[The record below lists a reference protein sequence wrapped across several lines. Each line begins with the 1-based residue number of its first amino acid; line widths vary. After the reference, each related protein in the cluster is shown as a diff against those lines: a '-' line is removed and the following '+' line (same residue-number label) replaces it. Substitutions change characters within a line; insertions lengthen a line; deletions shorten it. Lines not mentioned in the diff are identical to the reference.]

1 MADRD
6 ALGKLP
12 EFKWRGKA
20 YPISNSR
27 HSFRHEL
34 AEHRVSYG
42 GLTLVDPLGPQNP
55 TFSYTLPM
63 DQGIARGPYTDLLK
77 KIPTLARDM
86 YDRTPG
92 ELTDPLFGTWTV
104 VPSEFSSD
112 LDAKMRS
119 GVPVQL
125 AFLWAPDLDKDVKR
139 HGGVDSVAGLVSD
152 ANALD
157 AVVEVIARKYDKN
170 AKPPRINPLDAVSS
184 VTGQL
189 SRGIEKTQAK
199 LKRITYQCEKTEAY
213 TRRLLKQTR
222 DPDAFGAVRESRRI
236 RASAIRLQR
245 DLNATSRDL
254 VQVTIGQA
262 KAVLTVAAEASMT
275 AKELLAL
282 NVELAAS
289 PLVAA
294 GTIVTIIKPKAA

>member
-1 MADRD
+1 
-6 ALGKLP
+6 
-12 EFKWRGKA
+12 
-20 YPISNSR
+20 
-27 HSFRHEL
+27 
-34 AEHRVSYG
+34 
-42 GLTLVDPLGPQNP
+42 
-55 TFSYTLPM
+55 
-63 DQGIARGPYTDLLK
+63 
-77 KIPTLARDM
+77 
-86 YDRTPG
+86 
-92 ELTDPLFGTWTV
+92 
-104 VPSEFSSD
+104 
-112 LDAKMRS
+112 
-119 GVPVQL
+119 
-125 AFLWAPDLDKDVKR
+125 
-139 HGGVDSVAGLVSD
+139 VSD

-157 AVVEVIARKYDKN
+157 AAVEVIARKYDKG

-184 VTGQL
+184 VTGQI

-294 GTIVTIIKPKAA
+294 GTIVTVIKPKAA